1 MLLGKGGKGSKETS
15 EEHKKSTHP
24 SGATKAGPGTHATA
38 GTHATGPHKSS
49 EYPTVYI
56 SQSYVTIASCC

>member
-1 MLLGKGGKGSKETS
+1 MLPRKGGKESS

-24 SGATKAGPGTHATA
+24 LGVTKAGP

>member
-1 MLLGKGGKGSKETS
+1 MEARAGKESS

-49 EYPTVYI
+49 EYPSSSYN
-56 SQSYVTIASCC
+56 QSYVTIASCY